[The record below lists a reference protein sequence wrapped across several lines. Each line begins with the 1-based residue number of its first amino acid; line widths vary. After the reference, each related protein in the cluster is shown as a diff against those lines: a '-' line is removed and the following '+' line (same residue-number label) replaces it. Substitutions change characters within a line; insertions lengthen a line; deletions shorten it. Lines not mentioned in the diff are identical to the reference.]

1 MVGIDPV
8 LAKGDL
14 ESGRIAQRREWGVS
28 ATLLAY
34 MRENWKHRKRMDRPA
49 RLLVIAKQ
57 KIQAT
62 CVLRLRK
69 LFPSYSRV
77 MKRYISQ
84 KQLLLSRGK

>member
-49 RLLVIAKQ
+49 RLSF
-57 KIQAT
+57 KIEPQPFA
-62 CVLRLRK
+62 LRPSV
-69 LFPSYSRV
+69 FPAV
-77 MKRYISQ
+77 
-84 KQLLLSRGK
+84 G